1 MKKLTKQLFSLIN
14 KIYIFLTSGIWLEG
28 VIFRSC
34 IRGIKGNDIKTLKYF
49 VKSNLKINGIANVV
63 SNEGYIKHSS
73 ITIIGNNNALTI
85 HNDSSITASNIVIRA
100 NNATIEIGKNTRILS
115 NCRLVC
121 QGNNNDIHIGDNC
134 LFSTDVDIWNSDTH
148 TIQFMDGAV
157 LNPSKPVYIGD
168 HVWLGKG
175 CAILKGV
182 HIGSDSVIGMKS
194 LVTKSI
200 ESNSIA
206 AGIPAKVIKRR
217 ITWDKKYIEEVQL

>member
-1 MKKLTKQLFSLIN
+1 
-14 KIYIFLTSGIWLEG
+14 
-28 VIFRSC
+28 
-34 IRGIKGNDIKTLKYF
+34 
-49 VKSNLKINGIANVV
+49 
-63 SNEGYIKHSS
+63 
-73 ITIIGNNNALTI
+73 
-85 HNDSSITASNIVIRA
+85 
-100 NNATIEIGKNTRILS
+100 
-115 NCRLVC
+115 
-121 QGNNNDIHIGDNC
+121 
-134 LFSTDVDIWNSDTH
+134 
-148 TIQFMDGAV
+148 MDGAV

-206 AGIPAKVIKRR
+206 AGMPAKVIKRR